1 MIFCAWLISLIA
13 TLGSL
18 FFSEVMEFVPCSLCW
33 YQRIAMYPLVIIL
46 ATALWKNVKDIYV
59 VTMPLSLIGW
69 GLSIYHIGVQYDLIP
84 ESASPCIQGIPCS
97 SMYINWLGFITI
109 PILSFIAFSIIN
121 FTLWKSKHEK

>member
-1 MIFCAWLISLIA
+1 MIFYAWLISLIA

-46 ATALWKNVKDIYV
+46 GTALWKNVKDIYV
-59 VTMPLSLIGW
+59 TTMPLAIIGW
-69 GLSIYHIGVQYDLIP
+69 ALSVYHIGVQYDLIP

-109 PILSFIAFSIIN
+109 PILSFIAFSLIN
-121 FTLWKSKHEK
+121 FSLWKSKNEK